1 MDELI
6 KDIPR
11 HIPANPRGYTKMQL
25 EEKIKKVKELHADYP
40 NVSASWLEML
50 YDFLF
55 SKDEET
61 LNKMVN
67 EGLYDGPAKN
77 PRIPVPAPVGIEIT
91 KACDVEKTPEY
102 SREIAHNENQNSD
115 GLL

>member
-11 HIPANPRGYTKMQL
+11 YEPPNPRGYTKMQL
-25 EEKIKKVKELHADYP
+25 EEKAKKVKELHNDYP
-40 NVSASWLEML
+40 NVSETWLEML

-77 PRIPVPAPVGIEIT
+77 PRKPVPAPVGIEIQ
-91 KACDVEKTPEY
+91 KASDIKTPEY
-102 SREIAHNENQNSD
+102 SREIALNENQDN
-115 GLL
+115 